1 MRLGS
6 HKIYAAEMEE
16 VRVKIVKGSVAV
28 MIIHIHIHIHI
39 HTQMYIEM
47 KARKKVERC

>member
-28 MIIHIHIHIHI
+28 MIIHIHIHIH
-39 HTQMYIEM
+39 TQMYIEM